1 MSGDADRARTLRAL
15 ALLRLALLPVILAG
29 ERLVDHPG
37 TASAAFGW
45 IFAAACVYA
54 VLALLAANHPRGREI
69 PDSVFGILDLVFISA
84 LVYTSGGPFSQ
95 LRFAFFLIPLMAA
108 AILTPRMTLLV
119 SGLAVSSFAT
129 IALVYPTTG
138 VAGARTFEL
147 AQLAY
152 LAVAALAAFL
162 LAVVLERRRAAI
174 ELLAESRRQLVAQ
187 ALDAEDRE
195 RRRLAEALHDE
206 AMQTLLATRQ
216 DLYEAP
222 ADLVRARD
230 GIDRAV
236 ADLRSAIFDLH
247 PHLLG
252 EAGLGAALQAVA
264 DGVARRGGAPAV
276 VVDAAVEGTD
286 HDDLLFSIARELIAN
301 AARHA
306 GASHIDVTI
315 TRERG
320 ELVLL
325 VADDGCGIAPG
336 RARDAALA
344 GHIGLASCR
353 ERAAAAGGSLA
364 IEGGPGRGTT
374 VRVTVPV
381 TPVGRLAG

>member
-1 MSGDADRARTLRAL
+1 M
-15 ALLRLALLPVILAG
+15 
-29 ERLVDHPG
+29 
-37 TASAAFGW
+37 
-45 IFAAACVYA
+45 
-54 VLALLAANHPRGREI
+54 
-69 PDSVFGILDLVFISA
+69 LDLAFISL

-162 LAVVLERRRAAI
+162 LAIVLERRRAAI
-174 ELLAESRRQLVAQ
+174 EELAESRRQLVAQ

-216 DLYEAP
+216 ELAAAP
-222 ADLVRARD
+222 ADLARARD

-252 EAGLGAALQAVA
+252 EAGLGAALEAVA
-264 DGVARRGGAPAV
+264 DGHRRRGGAPAV
-276 VVDAAVEGTD
+276 VVDAAVEGTAPRRAPVLD
-286 HDDLLFSIARELIAN
+286 RTGADRERRPPRVGPPRRRHRDARERRPR
-301 AARHA
+301 AAGRRRRPRDRA
-306 GASHIDVTI
+306 G
-315 TRERG
+315 
-320 ELVLL
+320 
-325 VADDGCGIAPG
+325 P
-336 RARDAALA
+336 RARCA
-344 GHIGLASCR
+344 R
-353 ERAAAAGGSLA
+353 
-364 IEGGPGRGTT
+364 
-374 VRVTVPV
+374 
-381 TPVGRLAG
+381 

>member
-1 MSGDADRARTLRAL
+1 VTGDADRARTLRAL
-15 ALLRLALLPVILAG
+15 ALFRLALLPVILAG
-29 ERLVDHPG
+29 ERLVDHPD
-37 TASAAFGW
+37 TATGAFGF

-54 VLALLAANHPRGREI
+54 LLALAAANHPRGREL
-69 PDSVFGILDLVFISA
+69 PDALFGMLDLFFISA

-129 IALVYPTTG
+129 IAVVYPTTG
-138 VAGARTFEL
+138 VEGARTFEL

-152 LAVAALAAFL
+152 LAVAAFAAFL

-174 ELLAESRRQLVAQ
+174 EELAESRRQLVAQ

-306 GASHIDVTI
+306 DASHIDVTI

-353 ERAAAAGGSLA
+353 ERAAAAGGALA

-374 VRVTVPV
+374 VRVTVPEA
-381 TPVGRLAG
+381 PVGRLAG

>member
-1 MSGDADRARTLRAL
+1 VTGDADRARTLRAL
-15 ALLRLALLPVILAG
+15 ALFRLALLPVILAG
-29 ERLVDHPG
+29 ERLVDHPH
-37 TASAAFGW
+37 TAAGAFGF

-54 VLALLAANHPRGREI
+54 ALALAAANHPLGREL
-69 PDSVFGILDLVFISA
+69 PDSLFGMVDLFFISA

-108 AILTPRMTLLV
+108 AILTPRMTLIV

-129 IALVYPTTG
+129 IAIVYPTTG
-138 VAGARTFEL
+138 VEGARTFEL

-152 LAVAALAAFL
+152 LAVAAFAAFL
-162 LAVVLERRRAAI
+162 LAVVLERRRTAI
-174 ELLAESRRQLVAQ
+174 EELAESRRQLVAQ

-264 DGVARRGGAPAV
+264 DGVARRDGAPAV
-276 VVDAAVEGTD
+276 VVDAAVEGTE

-301 AARHA
+301 AGRHA
-306 GASHIDVTI
+306 GATHIDVTI

-364 IEGGPGRGTT
+364 IEGGPGLGTT
-374 VRVTVPV
+374 VRVTVPEV
-381 TPVGRLAG
+381 PAGRLAG